1 MSGKTIDIIAGKDIN
16 VRGSAIASEG
26 DVDLSARGS
35 VNIIAATSTLTE
47 RHHKEVKE
55 SGFLSGGGFGISYGE
70 RTTTTDQARD
80 ATTQSGQS
88 RSMVGSLGGNLN
100 ITAGDAIKVS
110 GSDLHAGRDMTLEGK
125 SVTVD
130 SGRDNVRDKFEQ
142 STVQDGL
149 TLAVGGS
156 VVGALQTMHAMKDA
170 ASQSKDGR
178 VQALAAAT
186 AALAAKNTAN
196 DIAQNGLNVSVSLTV
211 GHSESHTSKTSGGS
225 GNAGSTLKAGNDI
238 KIVATGGGEASNINI
253 VGSDVTA
260 GGNVKL
266 KADNEV
272 NLIAAQDTESQHTDS
287 SSMSAAAGVGA
298 SFGTSGTSIGFTASV
313 SVGKGKEDG
322 KGTTQLN
329 THVTAG
335 NGLVI
340 DSGGDTNIRGAVAT
354 GKQVVAK
361 VGGDLNMESLQDTAT
376 FDSKNQ
382 SLSASGTVGTGV
394 SVSGSFSDSKLKSD
408 YASVQ
413 EQSGIRAGAGGFQV
427 IVDGNTDLKGGVVS
441 SSQEAIAN
449 GKNSLSTG
457 TLTASDVA
465 NHADYKGHS
474 VGLSGGV
481 GSKGDSRDAAPNT
494 AGVAGNSWKMM
505 QTGGTGMNAPI
516 AMGAGG
522 SASSMTHSGIS
533 AGLVSITNG
542 QQQQALTGMSAGQ
555 VLAELNRDVS
565 NERDTSGKIENK
577 FDQASIQAGF
587 EVVGALSGQVSTFL
601 ADKARATDQARRDA
615 EKADGSADRLIAEAN
630 ALPEGLERSA
640 KLAEADALRGAAVTA
655 RVEANTI
662 DEQWGAGGT
671 YRQVVTAL
679 TAAASGNI
687 SGATGEFIQRGLVN
701 WAQGNAAG
709 GIKQLAEDY
718 GIAEGT
724 PAHAALHAVSSCA
737 GAGAAGANCGTA
749 AVAAAGAT
757 LISSLLSAQ
766 DNDALSNEQKET
778 RAALVQTLIVGA
790 AVAAGAQA
798 DVANTAALIELE
810 NNSNV
815 RKAVDDALKKAKD
828 FVSKNGEKSLESVG
842 NLLEKLEV
850 KTLLEKQDLIKRF
863 LNDAAGKGNLTEP
876 QIAALAILYAANEVL
891 FPTNVLDLV
900 PGAGKVIAKT
910 GDLIKQGVR
919 AQDAVKIASATS
931 LAKPS
936 QDAANNVVSLASGE
950 KWKWTKELNN
960 PKPDTL
966 HNVDDRY
973 FYKTDASGRV
983 GNVKGN
989 LNLETFDRN
998 KYQQC
1003 LAGKCGSVDDEGG
1016 HLIASIFSGPGE
1028 KLNIVPMNGNLN
1040 KGEWKK
1046 IENEWVTA
1054 LKENKNVQVEISP
1067 VYDGLSER
1075 PSNFEVRYR
1084 IDGGRTVT
1092 LRLKNSPGGV

>member
-1 MSGKTIDIIAGKDIN
+1 M
-16 VRGSAIASEG
+16 RGSAIASEG

-35 VNIIAATSTLTE
+35 VNITAATSTLTE

-130 SGRDNVRDKFEQ
+130 SGRDNVHDKFEQ

-382 SLSASGTVGTGV
+382 SLSASGTVGMGV

-441 SSQEAIAN
+441 SSQEAIAD

-457 TLTASDVA
+457 TLTVSDVA

-494 AGVAGNSWKMM
+494 AGVAGDSWKMM

-516 AMGAGG
+516 AMGARD
-522 SASSMTHSGIS
+522 SASSTTHSGIS
-533 AGLVSITNG
+533 GGLLSITND

-601 ADKARATDQARRDA
+601 ADQARATD
-615 EKADGSADRLIAEAN
+615 
-630 ALPEGLERSA
+630 
-640 KLAEADALRGAAVTA
+640 
-655 RVEANTI
+655 
-662 DEQWGAGGT
+662 
-671 YRQVVTAL
+671 
-679 TAAASGNI
+679 
-687 SGATGEFIQRGLVN
+687 
-701 WAQGNAAG
+701 
-709 GIKQLAEDY
+709 
-718 GIAEGT
+718 
-724 PAHAALHAVSSCA
+724 
-737 GAGAAGANCGTA
+737 
-749 AVAAAGAT
+749 
-757 LISSLLSAQ
+757 
-766 DNDALSNEQKET
+766 
-778 RAALVQTLIVGA
+778 
-790 AVAAGAQA
+790 
-798 DVANTAALIELE
+798 
-810 NNSNV
+810 
-815 RKAVDDALKKAKD
+815 
-828 FVSKNGEKSLESVG
+828 
-842 NLLEKLEV
+842 
-850 KTLLEKQDLIKRF
+850 
-863 LNDAAGKGNLTEP
+863 
-876 QIAALAILYAANEVL
+876 
-891 FPTNVLDLV
+891 
-900 PGAGKVIAKT
+900 
-910 GDLIKQGVR
+910 
-919 AQDAVKIASATS
+919 
-931 LAKPS
+931 
-936 QDAANNVVSLASGE
+936 
-950 KWKWTKELNN
+950 
-960 PKPDTL
+960 
-966 HNVDDRY
+966 
-973 FYKTDASGRV
+973 
-983 GNVKGN
+983 
-989 LNLETFDRN
+989 
-998 KYQQC
+998 
-1003 LAGKCGSVDDEGG
+1003 
-1016 HLIASIFSGPGE
+1016 
-1028 KLNIVPMNGNLN
+1028 
-1040 KGEWKK
+1040 
-1046 IENEWVTA
+1046 
-1054 LKENKNVQVEISP
+1054 
-1067 VYDGLSER
+1067 
-1075 PSNFEVRYR
+1075 
-1084 IDGGRTVT
+1084 
-1092 LRLKNSPGGV
+1092 